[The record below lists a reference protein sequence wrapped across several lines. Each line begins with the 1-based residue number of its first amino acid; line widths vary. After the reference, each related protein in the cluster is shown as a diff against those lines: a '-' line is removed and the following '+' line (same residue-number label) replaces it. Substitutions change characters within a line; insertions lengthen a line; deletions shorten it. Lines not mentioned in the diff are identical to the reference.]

1 MRETI
6 GVIGLGYIGLPLAM
20 CLCERGFRVVGID
33 VDEDKVARIQ
43 AGQTD
48 VQEDYL
54 GQTLAQRLQRHI
66 AEGNFIA
73 SNRPAV
79 AAWECT
85 TYFVTVGIPVDPATK
100 SLNQQPLLDAMS
112 SLGRVIKPHDLVVI
126 RSTVVPGTVESHC
139 VPLLEEM
146 SRMVAGVDFHV
157 AYAAERVAEGRAM
170 EEFQTLDIVA
180 GGLTVK
186 CAALAAQALQKLTDG
201 QVHLTDMRIAQ
212 LSKVIENAQRDVNL
226 ALVYELQ
233 EVAKSHRVNLYE
245 LIQMVNTHP
254 RVNLLSPSVGVGG
267 YCIPNAYHYL
277 SASLQTEEKDLPLF
291 RLARQTND
299 RVPQR
304 IAQGVA
310 QSLCESGR
318 QMSTATV
325 AVFGLGMKD
334 GSNDIRQSPAIR
346 CVEELRGLG
355 AMVRAYDPFVSPA
368 EPYQV
373 ATAEECVRDA
383 DAIVVGAWHSAF
395 DELDWGELFRLVNQV
410 APVILVDPRGRLEA
424 RVLHLNPAPVLQR
437 A

>member
-33 VDEDKVARIQ
+33 VDEDKVADIQ
-43 AGQTD
+43 AGRTD

-54 GQTLAQRLQRHI
+54 GQTLSQMLQRHI
-66 AEGNFIA
+66 AEGNFVA
-73 SNRPAV
+73 SSRPAV

-85 TYFVTVGIPVDPATK
+85 TYFVTVGIPVHPETK
-100 SLNQQPLLDAMS
+100 SLNQQPLLDAMR
-112 SLGRVIKPHDLVVI
+112 SLGRVIKPHDLVII

-139 VPLLEEM
+139 VPLLEET

-180 GGLTVK
+180 GGLTVR

-201 QVHLTDMRIAQ
+201 QVHITDMRVAQ
-212 LSKVIENAQRDVNL
+212 LSKVIENAQRDVSL

-233 EVAKSHRVNLYE
+233 EVAKSHHVNLYE

-254 RVNLLSPSVGVGG
+254 RVNLLWPSVGVGG

-277 SASLQTEEKDLPLF
+277 SASLQAERTDLPLF
-291 RLARQTND
+291 RLARQSNES
-299 RVPQR
+299 VPRR

-310 QSLCESGR
+310 ESLHQSGR
-318 QMSTATV
+318 QMATAVV
-325 AVFGLGMKD
+325 AVLGLGMKD

-346 CVEELRGLG
+346 CVEEFRSLG

-373 ATAEECVRDA
+373 STVEECLRDA
-383 DAIVVGAWHSAF
+383 DAIVVGAWHNAF
-395 DELDWGELFRLVNQV
+395 DELDWGELFRLVNQA